1 MSSFN
6 KNVVYQK
13 LVIIEWFSLVNIFNI
28 WKRNQNFQQLL
39 VKESVKVLL
48 VKESMKVG
56 DF

>member
-28 WKRNQNFQQLL
+28 WK
-39 VKESVKVLL
+39 KEPKFSATTGKGISEGTIG
-48 VKESMKVG
+48 KGINEG
-56 DF
+56 RW